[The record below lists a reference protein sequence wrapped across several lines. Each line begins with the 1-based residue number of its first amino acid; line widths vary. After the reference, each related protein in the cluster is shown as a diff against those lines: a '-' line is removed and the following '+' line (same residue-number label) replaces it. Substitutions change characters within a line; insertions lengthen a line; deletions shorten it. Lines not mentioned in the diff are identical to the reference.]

1 MSPIEILGAV
11 LFAVPLIAVGV
22 LLIAALYSGDS

>member
-11 LFAVPLIAVGV
+11 LFALAIVV
-22 LLIAALYSGDS
+22 LLVAAIIAERK